1 MSSLKRDRK
10 QAYLQAVLDF
20 LSAALAWFLYFTF
33 RKVYLEP
40 IRFGHSIK
48 LEYNDTFYLGL
59 FFVPVFWLIIYQ
71 ISGTYYDVYRKSR
84 LGILGITTFNI
95 LTGSIL
101 LFFAVSLDDVVASYR
116 YYYTSFF
123 VLFLLN
129 FLITG
134 FQRII
139 VSTINA
145 RGIQNDK
152 ISFSTVLV
160 GSGPKAL
167 EIYQKIET
175 QTIKSGNK
183 FYGYVAVNGSVEPK
197 LDLHLKK
204 LGHFNDLVQ
213 IINQND
219 IEEVIVAPENSEHSY
234 LGKILTELEITNAII
249 KVIPDIT
256 DIMLGSVKM
265 SAIFGA
271 PVIEI
276 NRSLMPQWQKSFKRL
291 YDIFVSLFVL
301 IVCSPVYIVT
311 AIIVKATSPGPTF
324 YSHQRLGFNGKPFKI
339 YKFRSM
345 FSDAENRGP
354 QLSSK
359 HDPRITPF
367 GRFMRKTRLDEI
379 PQFFNVL
386 IGQMSIVGPRP
397 ERQYYIDQIVQ
408 QAPHYRILHKVRP
421 GITGWGQVKF
431 GYAENVNEMVER
443 LKYDILYIENMTLAL
458 DFKILIYTFLIVIQG
473 RGK

>member
-1 MSSLKRDRK
+1 MSVLKRDRK
-10 QAYLQAVLDF
+10 QAYFQATLDF
-20 LSAALAWFLYFTF
+20 ISAALAWTLYFTF

-40 IRFGHSIK
+40 IRFGHKIS

-59 FFVPVFWLIIYQ
+59 ILVPLFWLTIYQ
-71 ISGTYYDVYRKSR
+71 ISGTYYDAYRKSR

-95 LTGSIL
+95 LFGSIL
-101 LFFAVSLDDVVASYR
+101 LFFAVSLDDVVPSYR

-123 VLFLLN
+123 ALFILN
-129 FLITG
+129 LTIVGIQRMLIA
-134 FQRII
+134 
-139 VSTINA
+139 TINA
-145 RGIQNDK
+145 RNVQNGN
-152 ISFSTVLV
+152 ISFSTLLV
-160 GSGPKAL
+160 GSGGKAL

-183 FYGYVAVNGSVEPK
+183 FIGYVAVNGAIEPK
-197 LDLHLKK
+197 LDIHLSK
-204 LGHFNDLVQ
+204 LGHFQDLVD

-219 IEEVIVAPENSEHSY
+219 VEEVIVAPENNEHSY
-234 LGKILTELEITNAII
+234 LSKILTELELTNAII
-249 KVIPDIT
+249 KVIPDLT

-276 NRSLMPQWQKSFKRL
+276 NKTLMPQWQKSFKRS
-291 YDIFVSLFVL
+291 YDIFVSLFAL
-301 IVCSPVYIVT
+301 IVFSPVYVIT
-311 AIIVKATSPGPTF
+311 AIIVKTTSNGPVL
-324 YSHQRLGFNGKPFKI
+324 YSHRRVGLNGKTFTI

-345 FSDAENRGP
+345 FSDAESRGP

-379 PQFFNVL
+379 PQFYNVL

-397 ERQYYIDQIVQ
+397 EREFYIEQIVQ
-408 QAPHYRILHKVRP
+408 QAPHYRLLHKVRP

-458 DFKILIYTFLIVIQG
+458 DLKILIYTFLIVIQG

>member
-1 MSSLKRDRK
+1 MSALKRDRK
-10 QAYLQAVLDF
+10 QAYLQAILD
-20 LSAALAWFLYFTF
+20 LVSAATAWTLYFTF
-33 RKVYLEP
+33 RKIYLEP

-59 FFVPVFWLIIYQ
+59 LIVPIFWLIIYQ

-84 LGILGITTFNI
+84 LGILGTTTFNI
-95 LTGSIL
+95 LAGSIL

-116 YYYTSFF
+116 FYYTSFF
-123 VLFLLN
+123 ALFLLN
-129 FLITG
+129 FIITTI
-134 FQRII
+134 QRM
-139 VSTINA
+139 VVATINA
-145 RGIQNDK
+145 RNVQNGK

-167 EIYQKIET
+167 EIFQKIET

-183 FYGYVAVNGSVEPK
+183 FYGYVAVNGAVEPK

-204 LGHFNDLVQ
+204 LGHFQDLVQ

-219 IEEVIVAPENSEHSY
+219 IEEVIVAPENNEHSY

-276 NRSLMPQWQKSFKRL
+276 NKSLMPQWQKSFKRL

-301 IVCSPVYIVT
+301 IICSPVYIIT
-311 AIIVKATSPGPTF
+311 AIIVKSTSSGPTF
-324 YSHQRLGFNGKPFKI
+324 YSHQRLGLNGKSFKI

-345 FSDAENRGP
+345 FCDAEQRGP

-408 QAPHYRILHKVRP
+408 KAPHYRILHKVRP

-431 GYAENVNEMVER
+431 GYAENVDEMVER
-443 LKYDILYIENMTLAL
+443 LKYDILYIENMTIAL

>member
-1 MSSLKRDRK
+1 MSILKRDRK
-10 QAYLQAVLDF
+10 QAYLQALLDL
-20 LSAALAWFLYFTF
+20 LSAALAWTLYFTF

-40 IRFGHSIK
+40 IRFGHSIQ
-48 LEYNDTFYLGL
+48 LEYNNTFFLGL
-59 FFVPVFWLIIYQ
+59 MVVPVFWLIIYQ
-71 ISGTYYDVYRKSR
+71 ISGTYYDVFRKSR

-95 LTGSIL
+95 IIGSIL
-101 LFFAVSLDDVVASYR
+101 LFFLVSLDDVVASYQ
-116 YYYTSFF
+116 YYYTSFIA
-123 VLFLLN
+123 LFLLN
-129 FLITG
+129 FIITG
-134 FQRII
+134 IQRM
-139 VSTINA
+139 VVATANA
-145 RGIQNDK
+145 RKVQNGT

-160 GSGPKAL
+160 GSGAKAL

-175 QTIKSGNK
+175 QTVKSGNR
-183 FYGYVAVNGSVEPK
+183 FLGYVAVNGAIEPQ
-197 LDLHLKK
+197 LDVHLKK
-204 LGHFNDLVQ
+204 LGHFKDLVQ
-213 IINQND
+213 LINQND
-219 IEEVIVAPENSEHSY
+219 VEEVIVAPENNEHSY
-234 LGKILTELEITNAII
+234 LGKILTELEITNAVI

-291 YDIFVSLFVL
+291 YDVFISLFVL
-301 IVCSPVYIVT
+301 VFCSPVYLIT
-311 AIIVKATSPGPTF
+311 AIIVKATSPGPIF
-324 YSHQRLGFNGKPFKI
+324 YSHYRLGLNGKSFKI

-345 FSDAENRGP
+345 FSDAEHRGP

-431 GYAENVNEMVER
+431 GYAENVEEMVER

-458 DFKILIYTFLIVIQG
+458 DLKILIYTFLIVIQG

>member
-1 MSSLKRDRK
+1 MSALKRDRK
-10 QAYLQAVLDF
+10 QAYLQAIFDLV
-20 LSAALAWFLYFTF
+20 SAATAWTLYFTF
-33 RKVYLEP
+33 RKIYLEP
-40 IRFGHSIK
+40 IRFGHNIK
-48 LEYNDTFYLGL
+48 LEYNDTFFLGL
-59 FFVPVFWLIIYQ
+59 LIVPIFWLIIYQ

-84 LGILGITTFNI
+84 LGILGTTTFNI
-95 LTGSIL
+95 LAGSIL

-116 YYYTSFF
+116 FYYASFIA
-123 VLFLLN
+123 LFLLN
-129 FLITG
+129 FIITAI
-134 FQRII
+134 QRM
-139 VSTINA
+139 VVATINA
-145 RGIQNDK
+145 RNVQNGK

-160 GSGPKAL
+160 GSGAKAL
-167 EIYQKIET
+167 EIFQKIET

-183 FYGYVAVNGSVEPK
+183 FYGYVAVNGAVEPK

-204 LGHFNDLVQ
+204 LGHFQDLVQ

-219 IEEVIVAPENSEHSY
+219 IEEVIVAPENNEHSY

-249 KVIPDIT
+249 KVTPDIT

-276 NRSLMPQWQKSFKRL
+276 NKSLMPQWQKSFKRL

-301 IVCSPVYIVT
+301 IICSPVYIIT
-311 AIIVKATSPGPTF
+311 AIIVKSTSSGPTF
-324 YSHQRLGFNGKPFKI
+324 YSHQRLGLNGKSFKI

-345 FSDAENRGP
+345 FCDAEQRGP

-408 QAPHYRILHKVRP
+408 KAPHYRILHKVRP

-431 GYAENVNEMVER
+431 GYAENVDEMVER